1 MRLAFLLPVFVV
13 PVRDEFVVLLNLD
26 DVTPHTITDRGF
38 RCMCH
43 SIS

>member
-1 MRLAFLLPVFVV
+1 
-13 PVRDEFVVLLNLD
+13 VLLNLD